1 MASGGTYSGQV
12 GIAILCAL
20 TGAVLSAVGAALQHA
35 GVRDV
40 GDLTVRR
47 FTRLV
52 RSRRWLLGFAV
63 LFVAAVLQILAL
75 ALAPVTVVAPL
86 AVMSLPII
94 AAIGVRHVTRGFAV
108 AVMAATGGV
117 GTFVAIAARS
127 AVTTDVAPASALR
140 AGQVVAAVVC
150 VFVVL
155 GAFRSGTARALALA
169 AGAGAAYGLVAVL
182 VRDVT
187 TSLPRI
193 PWVSFTG
200 LAVAFLVGA
209 ALIQLGYASGP
220 ADLVVA
226 GQTVVNPIVAAWI
239 GMVLLDETPDA
250 GRGTVIALVTSAVV
264 SLTGITAIAR
274 FHRRRLAGE
283 PTDHAPTSQ

>member
-1 MASGGTYSGQV
+1 V
-12 GIAILCAL
+12 GLAILCAL
-20 TGAVLSAVGAALQHA
+20 TGAVLSAVGAALQYV

-47 FTRLV
+47 FTRLA
-52 RSRRWLLGFAV
+52 RNRKWLLGFSV
-63 LFVAAVLQILAL
+63 LFVAAVLQVLAL

-86 AVMSLPII
+86 AVLSLPVV
-94 AAIGVRHVTRGFAV
+94 AAIGVRRVTRGFAV

-117 GTFVAIAARS
+117 ATFVAIAARS
-127 AVTTDVAPASALR
+127 AVTTDVPPAAALR
-140 AGQVVAAVVC
+140 AGQVVAGVVC
-150 VFVVL
+150 AFVL
-155 GAFRSGTARALALA
+155 IGALRSGTARALALA

-182 VRDVT
+182 VRDVA

-193 PWVSFTG
+193 PWVSFAG

-209 ALIQLGYASGP
+209 SLIQLGYASGP

-239 GMVLLDETPDA
+239 GMVLLDETHGA
-250 GRGTVIALVTSAVV
+250 GHGTVIALATSAAV

-274 FHRRRLAGE
+274 FHRRRLADQA
-283 PTDHAPTSQ
+283 TDRAPTPP

>member
-1 MASGGTYSGQV
+1 M

-20 TGAVLSAVGAALQHA
+20 LGAVFSAMGASLQYS

-52 RSRRWLLGFAV
+52 GNRRWRLGFSV
-63 LFVAAVLQILAL
+63 LFVAALLQILAL

-86 AVMSLPII
+86 AVLSLPII
-94 AAIGVRHVTRGFAV
+94 AAIRVRRVTAGFAV
-108 AVMAATGGV
+108 AVTAATAGV
-117 GTFVAIAARS
+117 ATFVAIASRS
-127 AVTTDVAPASALR
+127 AVTTEVPAEAALR
-140 AGQVVAAVVC
+140 AGQVVAGVVC
-150 VFVVL
+150 AFVVFAL
-155 GAFRSGTARALALA
+155 FRTGTTRALALA

-182 VRDVT
+182 VRDVA
-187 TSLPRI
+187 TSLPQV
-193 PWVSFTG
+193 PWVSAIG

-209 ALIQLGYASGP
+209 ALIQLGYANGP

-239 GMVLLDETPDA
+239 GMVLLDETQGA
-250 GRGTVIALVTSAVV
+250 GRGAEVALVASAVV
-264 SLTGITAIAR
+264 SLTGIAVIAR
-274 FHRRRLAGE
+274 YHRRRLVDEQDDRAA
-283 PTDHAPTSQ
+283 TAR

>member
-1 MASGGTYSGQV
+1 M

-20 TGAVLSAVGAALQHA
+20 LGAVLSAVGAALQHA

-40 GDLTVRR
+40 GELTVRR
-47 FTRLV
+47 FTRLAGN
-52 RSRRWLLGFAV
+52 RRWLLGFSV
-63 LFVAAVLQILAL
+63 LVVAAVLQILAL

-86 AVMSLPII
+86 AVLSLPII

-117 GTFVAIAARS
+117 ATFVAIAARS
-127 AVTTDVAPASALR
+127 AVTVDVPAEVALR

-150 VFVVL
+150 VFVLV
-155 GAFRSGTARALALA
+155 GAFRKGTARALALA

-182 VRDVT
+182 VRDVAT
-187 TSLPRI
+187 ALPRL
-193 PWVSFTG
+193 PWVSFVG
-200 LAVAFLVGA
+200 LALAFLVGA
-209 ALIQLGYASGP
+209 SLIQLGYASGP

-239 GMVLLDETPDA
+239 GMVLLDETPGA
-250 GRGTVIALVTSAVV
+250 GGGTLIALVTSAVV
-264 SLTGITAIAR
+264 SLSGIAFIAR
-274 FHRRRLAGE
+274 FHRRRLAE
-283 PTDHAPTSQ
+283 QSAVSR

>member
-1 MASGGTYSGQV
+1 MV

-20 TGAVLSAVGAALQHA
+20 TGAVFSAVGAALQYV

-52 RSRRWLLGFAV
+52 RNRRWLLGFSV

-75 ALAPVTVVAPL
+75 TLAPVTVVAPL

-94 AAIGVRHVTRGFAV
+94 AAIDVPRFTPGFTV
-108 AVMAATGGV
+108 AVVAATAGV
-117 GTFVAIAARS
+117 ATFVAIAANS
-127 AVTTDVAPASALR
+127 AVTKDVPPAAALQ
-140 AGQVVAAVVC
+140 AGQVVAGVVC
-150 VFVVL
+150 VFAIV
-155 GAFRSGTARALALA
+155 AACRSGTARALALA

-182 VRDVT
+182 VRDMT
-187 TSLPRI
+187 TSLPQIR
-193 PWVSFTG
+193 WASFIG
-200 LAVAFLVGA
+200 LALAFLVGA
-209 ALIQLGYASGP
+209 SLIQLGYASGP

-239 GMVLLDETPDA
+239 GMVLLDETQGA
-250 GRGTVIALVTSAVV
+250 GLGTEIALVTSAVV
-264 SLTGITAIAR
+264 SLAGIAAIAR
-274 FHRRRLAGE
+274 FHHRRLAG
-283 PTDHAPTSQ
+283 

>member
-1 MASGGTYSGQV
+1 M

-20 TGAVLSAVGAALQHA
+20 TGAVLSAVGAALQFR

-47 FTRLV
+47 FTRLAGN
-52 RSRRWLLGFAV
+52 RRWLLGFAV
-63 LFVAAVLQILAL
+63 LFVAAVLQVLAL

-86 AVMSLPII
+86 AVLSLPVV
-94 AAIGVRHVTRGFAV
+94 AAIGVRRVTRGFAV

-117 GTFVAIAARS
+117 ATFVAVAARS
-127 AVTTDVAPASALR
+127 AVTTDVPPAVALR
-140 AGQVVAAVVC
+140 AGQVVAGVVC
-150 VFVVL
+150 AFVLV
-155 GAFRSGTARALALA
+155 GALRSGTGRALALA

-182 VRDVT
+182 VRDVA
-187 TSLPRI
+187 TSLPHL
-193 PWVSFTG
+193 PWVSFVG

-209 ALIQLGYASGP
+209 SLVQLGYASGP

-250 GRGTVIALVTSAVV
+250 GGGTLFALVTSAAVA
-264 SLTGITAIAR
+264 LTGIAAIAR
-274 FHRRRLAGE
+274 FHRRRPAGE
-283 PTDHAPTSQ
+283 STGVR

>member
-1 MASGGTYSGQV
+1 M

-20 TGAVLSAVGAALQHA
+20 TGAVLSAVGAALQFR

-47 FTRLV
+47 FTRLAG
-52 RSRRWLLGFAV
+52 SRRWLLGFAV
-63 LFVAAVLQILAL
+63 LFVAAALQILAL

-86 AVMSLPII
+86 AVLSLPII
-94 AAIGVRHVTRGFAV
+94 AAIGVRRVTRGFAV

-117 GTFVAIAARS
+117 ATFVALAARS
-127 AVTTDVAPASALR
+127 AVATDVPPAVALR
-140 AGQVVAAVVC
+140 AGQVVAGAVG
-150 VFVVL
+150 VFVLVAAL
-155 GAFRSGTARALALA
+155 RSGTARALALA

-182 VRDVT
+182 VRDVA
-187 TSLPRI
+187 TSLPRV
-193 PWVSFTG
+193 PWVSFVG
-200 LAVAFLVGA
+200 LALAFLVGA
-209 ALIQLGYASGP
+209 SLVQLGYASGP

-250 GRGTVIALVTSAVV
+250 GRGTLIALVTSAAV
-264 SLTGITAIAR
+264 SLTGIAAIAR
-274 FHRRRLAGE
+274 FHRRRPAGQATTGH
-283 PTDHAPTSQ
+283 P

>member
-1 MASGGTYSGQV
+1 M

-20 TGAVLSAVGAALQHA
+20 TGAVLSAVGAALQFR

-47 FTRLV
+47 FTRLAGNG
-52 RSRRWLLGFAV
+52 RWLVGFAV

-86 AVMSLPII
+86 AVLSLPII
-94 AAIGVRHVTRGFAV
+94 AAIGVRRVTRGFAV

-117 GTFVAIAARS
+117 ATFVAVAARS
-127 AVTTDVAPASALR
+127 AVTTDVPPAVALR

-150 VFVVL
+150 AFVL
-155 GAFRSGTARALALA
+155 IGALRSGTARALALA

-182 VRDVT
+182 VRDVA
-187 TSLPRI
+187 TSLPRL
-193 PWVSFTG
+193 PWVSFVG
-200 LAVAFLVGA
+200 LALAFLVGA
-209 ALIQLGYASGP
+209 SLVQLGYASGP

-226 GQTVVNPIVAAWI
+226 GQTVVNPIVATWI

-250 GRGTVIALVTSAVV
+250 GRGTLVALVTSAAV
-264 SLTGITAIAR
+264 SLTGIAAIAR
-274 FHRRRLAGE
+274 FHRRRPTGQSNAGR
-283 PTDHAPTSQ
+283 

>member
-1 MASGGTYSGQV
+1 MGL
-12 GIAILCAL
+12 AILCAL
-20 TGAVLSAVGAALQHA
+20 AGAVLSAVGAALQYV

-47 FTRLV
+47 FTRLA
-52 RSRRWLLGFAV
+52 RNRRWLLGFSV
-63 LFVAAVLQILAL
+63 LFVAAVLQVLAL

-86 AVMSLPII
+86 AVLSLPII
-94 AAIGVRHVTRGFAV
+94 AAIGVRRVTRGFAV

-117 GTFVAIAARS
+117 ATFVAIASRS
-127 AVTTDVAPASALR
+127 AVATDVPPAVALR
-140 AGQVVAAVVC
+140 AGQVVAGVVC
-150 VFVVL
+150 AFVLV

-182 VRDVT
+182 VRDVA

-193 PWVSFTG
+193 PWVSFVG

-209 ALIQLGYASGP
+209 SLIQLGYASGP

-239 GMVLLDETPDA
+239 GMALLDETQGA
-250 GRGTVIALVTSAVV
+250 GRGTVIALVASAAV

-274 FHRRRLAGE
+274 FHRRRLAS
-283 PTDHAPTSQ
+283 DRAPTPP